1 MDVATVL
8 CTVAFLI
15 LLAAM
20 TAYIHKLY
28 RELERQV
35 KIGRRKGTV

>member
-1 MDVATVL
+1 MDLAGIF
-8 CTVAFLI
+8 CTLAFLI
-15 LLAAM
+15 LLTAM